1 MALNPRI
8 TEWDAKRVWL
18 VGASTGI
25 GAALASAL
33 FARGARVAVSARNA
47 AALERVVGG
56 RTTGRAVVADVTEPE
71 SLAAAHRRVVAMWG
85 GLDVVVYLAG
95 TYTPQR
101 AWELTL
107 EDARRQVEVN
117 LMGAYNLLSLVL
129 PGFLAQSSGAIALVS
144 SIAGVR
150 GLPNSLAYGPTKA
163 ALINLAEAL
172 YLDLAP
178 RGVGV
183 HLINPGFVE
192 TPLTARNP
200 FRMPAIVKADT
211 AADAIL
217 SGFARG
223 EFETH
228 FPKRFTRS
236 LKLLRLLPYRTY
248 FAAVRKAT
256 GT

>member
-1 MALNPRI
+1 MALNSKI
-8 TEWDAKRVWL
+8 TDWDGKRVWL

-25 GAALASAL
+25 GAALADAL
-33 FARGARVAVSARNA
+33 FGRGARVAVSARNE
-47 AALERVVGG
+47 AALTEVVGE
-56 RTTGRAVVADVTEPE
+56 RTTGQAVAADVTVPA
-71 SLAAAHRRVVAMWG
+71 SLAAAHRRVVARWG
-85 GLDVVVYLAG
+85 GLDVVIYLAG
-95 TYTPQR
+95 TYKPQR

-107 EDARRQVEVN
+107 EDARRHVEVN
-117 LMGAYNLLSLVL
+117 LMGAYNLLTLVM
-129 PGFLAQSSGAIALVS
+129 PEMIAKSSGAIALVS
-144 SIAGVR
+144 SVAGIR

-178 RGVGV
+178 RGIGV

-200 FRMPAIVKADT
+200 FKMPALIKP
-211 AADAIL
+211 AAAAEAIL
-217 SGFARG
+217 AGFARG

-228 FPKRFTRS
+228 FPKRFTRK
-236 LKLLRLLPYRTY
+236 LKLMRHLPDRAY
-248 FAAVRKAT
+248 FAAVRMAT

>member
-1 MALNPRI
+1 MALNPKI
-8 TEWDAKRVWL
+8 TDWDGKRVWL

-25 GAALASAL
+25 GAALATAL
-33 FARGARVAVSARNA
+33 LERGARVAVSARSE
-47 AALERVVGG
+47 AALAELVGG
-56 RTTGRAVVADVTEPE
+56 RANGLAVAADVTVPE
-71 SLAAAHRRVVAMWG
+71 SLAAGLRTVVATWG

-95 TYTPQR
+95 TYKPQR

-107 EDARRQVEVN
+107 EDARRHVEVN
-117 LMGAYNLLSLVL
+117 LMGAYNLLTLVIPEL
-129 PGFLAQSSGAIALVS
+129 LAKSSGAIALVS
-144 SIAGVR
+144 SVAGFR

-172 YLDLAP
+172 YFDLAP
-178 RGVGV
+178 RGIGV

-200 FRMPAIVKADT
+200 FKMPALIKPDA

-217 SGFARG
+217 AGFARG

-228 FPKRFTRS
+228 FPKRFTRT
-236 LKLLRLLPYRTY
+236 LKLARHLPYGAY
-248 FAAVRKAT
+248 FAAARKAT